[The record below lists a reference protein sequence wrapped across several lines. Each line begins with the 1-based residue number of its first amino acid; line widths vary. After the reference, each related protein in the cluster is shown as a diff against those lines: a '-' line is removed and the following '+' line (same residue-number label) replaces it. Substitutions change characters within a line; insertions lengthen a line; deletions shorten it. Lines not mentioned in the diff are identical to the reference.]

1 MTDLVELDADPV
13 RTRLIA
19 AAADV
24 IARDGVAATTVAKVG
39 AVAGTDG
46 TALYS
51 RFAGVEEL
59 LTETV
64 RAHLSARRR
73 REGPVLLGALSVGDG
88 DRLGASV
95 VAELDV
101 RRERWRLLSLE
112 THLVARHDRA
122 VHAAQRDVLERE
134 VAVGLGVLR
143 PSDDERPFI
152 VEFTHL
158 FQAYSLGLA
167 VAHDA
172 LGLAIDRGRLLH
184 LLAEETVG
192 LVGALRAS
200 AARSDVDP
208 DTVLA
213 ALADGW
219 SPDGGWS
226 PPGWDEV
233 ADLDAAGERVAM
245 EVGAAPSEHAERRGA
260 TRRPTGARRAVATLR
275 DASPGV

>member
-1 MTDLVELDADPV
+1 LV
-13 RTRLIA
+13 A

-39 AVAGTDG
+39 AEAGTDG
-46 TALYS
+46 TVIYA

-59 LTETV
+59 STETV

-73 REGPVLLGALSVGDG
+73 REGPILLGALGAGDG

-95 VAELDV
+95 VAELDAGLD
-101 RRERWRLLSLE
+101 RWRLLSLE
-112 THLVARHDRA
+112 TLLIARHDPG

-134 VAVGLGVLR
+134 VAVTVGVLR
-143 PSDDERPFI
+143 PADDDERRFV
-152 VEFTHL
+152 VESTHL
-158 FQAYSLGLA
+158 FQAFSLGLV

-172 LGLAIDRGRLLH
+172 LGLAIDRGCLLH
-184 LLAEETVG
+184 LVAEETVG
-192 LVGALRAS
+192 LVGALRAI
-200 AARSDVDP
+200 AARSDVDL

-233 ADLDAAGERVAM
+233 DESDGDGARVAL
-245 EVGAAPSEHAERRGA
+245 AAAASEGVDRRGA
-260 TRRPTGARRAVATLR
+260 TRRPAGAGRPVATLR